1 MVSSE
6 EASVE
11 PSKSNKVV
19 ISLSVTKIR
28 WTLIYCVF
36 ALSAMGIYAEI
47 IYDLLD
53 REDPWGLVAFLSLSW
68 EANLPTWA
76 ASSLLLICAALLWA
90 IARKAKQT
98 EDKAYRHWYALSA
111 IFAYIS
117 LDETAQLHENLA
129 HLLQTGDGLF
139 YFDWVIPA
147 SAILVI
153 LGMVFYR
160 FILNLCVSTR
170 NLFIAAAVLYVGGA
184 LFMELPLG
192 LWVSEHGSSNLG
204 YGLLDWIEETL
215 ELTGIAV
222 FLYALI
228 IELLDPES
236 LCLKLDLKK

>member
-6 EASVE
+6 EAGVE
-11 PSKSNKVV
+11 PAESKNTI
-19 ISLSVTKIR
+19 ISLSTTKIR
-28 WTLIYCVF
+28 WLLIYCVF
-36 ALSAMGIYAEI
+36 ALSAMGIYAEV

-76 ASSLLLICAALLWA
+76 ASSLLLICAGLLWT
-90 IARKAKQT
+90 IAKTARQAG
-98 EDKAYRHWYALSA
+98 DKAYRHWYALSA

-117 LDETAQLHENLA
+117 LDETAQLHENLG

-153 LGMVFYR
+153 LGVVFYR
-160 FILNLCVSTR
+160 FILNLYAPTR
-170 NLFIAAAVLYVGGA
+170 NRFIAAAVLYVGGA

-228 IELLDPES
+228 LELLGPKDLS
-236 LCLKLDLKK
+236 LQLDLTK